1 MSDDP
6 LSENDTFYFWSF
18 RITPDIIPDLPKY
31 IVRNLDKYE
40 LTKSPLVSMDIIL
53 DPRNISTYKIGVLT
67 ENPNFTL
74 EAYRYLEKNY
84 PEYCK
89 KLPSGYYFCKKQYQQ
104 LGKDANLIDYEH
116 WSTIASLNVIE
127 QNPDIPWNYDLMR
140 SHNYNITPSKLEQVK
155 RILNN
160 SSFSFNNIDY
170 KRFSMR
176 MNYSIK
182 ELNDYIN
189 APWDINCI
197 INNPE
202 IDFDIVKKLIEKER
216 FSYPQILNDIHFIN
230 LLLINPFWSE
240 KNKFMNNQ
248 VKKIQSVLKIQ
259 KQYMLTYYNTEYK
272 FCRDRLER
280 EFNSLNTKD

>member
-1 MSDDP
+1 
-6 LSENDTFYFWSF
+6 
-18 RITPDIIPDLPKY
+18 
-31 IVRNLDKYE
+31 
-40 LTKSPLVSMDIIL
+40 MDIIL
-53 DPRNISTYKIGVLT
+53 DHRNISTYKIGVLT

-74 EAYRYLEKNY
+74 EAYRYLEKHY

-127 QNPDIPWNYDLMR
+127 QNPDIHWNYDLMI

-160 SSFSFNNIDY
+160 SSFSFNDIDY

-182 ELNDYIN
+182 ELRDNID
-189 APWDINCI
+189 ASWDINNV

-202 IDFDIVKKLIEKER
+202 IDFDIVKKLIEKEK

-248 VKKIQSVLKIQ
+248 VKKIQSILKIQ

-280 EFNSLNTKD
+280 EFNSLNAKD